1 MESLTPFFAI
11 STSFSVPPSCPSPL
25 SARLPARPPLSIRL
39 SPLSTRGHFRWSKFR
54 PVQRCGSRSCCPNFH
69 TSRDKHIILHS
80 ESGLHC
86 SQHRRDSE
94 EDVQQAPFFVG
105 LNLNRS
111 KFRPPEMPI
120 FLGLDL
126 DLPKITF
133 FLGFDSFEIF
143 RRI

>member
-1 MESLTPFFAI
+1 MEGVSGQRMQAGEQAVRGGGGGRPF
-11 STSFSVPPSCPSPL
+11 L
-25 SARLPARPPLSIRL
+25 
-39 SPLSTRGHFRWSKFR
+39 
-54 PVQRCGSRSCCPNFH
+54 
-69 TSRDKHIILHS
+69 D
-80 ESGLHC
+80 
-86 SQHRRDSE
+86 
-94 EDVQQAPFFVG
+94 